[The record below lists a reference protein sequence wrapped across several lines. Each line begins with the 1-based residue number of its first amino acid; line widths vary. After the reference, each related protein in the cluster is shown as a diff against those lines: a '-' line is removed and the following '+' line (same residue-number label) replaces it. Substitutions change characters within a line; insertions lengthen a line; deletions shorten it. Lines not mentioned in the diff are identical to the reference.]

1 MQTPLNGAAPTAV
14 PVAVFPSVATV
25 ASTRKPSI
33 RVCSEILTLRR
44 SRPAAR
50 SPLIEP
56 EGTPPNGEAQLSPT
70 HAPLTASSLPAR
82 CTAATQCCVPS
93 ELLKVMVHVPATEL
107 RVEVAVWAPELVGP
121 PPQWIVR
128 ATPAAIPAKN
138 KALVRKIRMVH
149 PFRLAVHPVLS
160 PIAGQLAEVAQ
171 GRGLPRLVPP
181 LKFHKLSAA
190 ARGT

>member
-1 MQTPLNGAAPTAV
+1 VQTPLNGAAPTAV

-44 SRPAAR
+44 SRPTAK
-50 SPLIEP
+50 SPLVEP
-56 EGTPPNGEAQLSPT
+56 EGTSPNGEAQLSPT

-107 RVEVAVWAPELVGP
+107 RVEVAVWAPEFVGP

-128 ATPAAIPAKN
+128 ATPAAIPANN
-138 KALVRKIRMVH
+138 KALVRRIRMVH
-149 PFRLAVHPVLS
+149 PFAWPCTLSWRQLRGSLWKSLRGAGCLVLF
-160 PIAGQLAEVAQ
+160 
-171 GRGLPRLVPP
+171 PR
-181 LKFHKLSAA
+181 SIS
-190 ARGT
+190 